1 MKGNIMK
8 IKILGPGCAN
18 CQRLEERTKEA
29 VEALGLDV
37 NLEKVSDAAEIASYG
52 IMRTP
57 GLVIDDMV
65 VVAGRVPSTREI
77 SDLLKS

>member
-1 MKGNIMK
+1 ME

-37 NLEKVSDAAEIASYG
+37 NLEKVTDAAEIASYG

-57 GLVIDDMV
+57 GLVIDDTV

-77 SDLLKS
+77 SDLLKN

>member
-37 NLEKVSDAAEIASYG
+37 NLEKVTDAAEIASYG

-77 SDLLKS
+77 SDLLRS

>member
-1 MKGNIMK
+1 ME
-8 IKILGPGCAN
+8 IKILGSGCAN

-37 NLEKVSDAAEIASYG
+37 NLEKVTDAAEIASYG

-57 GLVIDDMV
+57 GLVVDDTV

-77 SDLLKS
+77 SDLLKN